1 MLNHIFCYSFTREL
15 NAKEKENSQRS
26 ILTATSRQQL
36 PFVKNTN
43 RVTTIQE
50 KSVYALI
57 LFYFFDASIHNG

>member
-50 KSVYALI
+50 KKCIRAHFI
-57 LFYFFDASIHNG
+57 FFDASIHNG